1 MPWRIILMNWKERIK
16 LFDDK
21 AKFNII
27 HFKFG
32 KEQKDIKHYAK
43 LGIILRTTISLIAWV
58 PGLSEEKVFNF
69 IDELQLALDIEL
81 LNDYIV
87 KDVELLKYRI
97 KRVLDKALEEYKKK
111 NEN

>member
-1 MPWRIILMNWKERIK
+1 MRWRTISMNWKERIK
-16 LFDDK
+16 LFDNA

-32 KEQKDIKHYAK
+32 KEQKNIEHYAK
-43 LGIILRTTISLIAWV
+43 LGIVLRSAISLVAWI
-58 PGLSEEKVFNF
+58 PGLNEEKVFNF
-69 IDELQLALDIEL
+69 IDEIQLALDIEF
-81 LNDYIV
+81 LNDYII

-97 KRVLDKALEEYKKK
+97 KRVLDKALEEFKKK

>member
-1 MPWRIILMNWKERIK
+1 MGWKDKIK
-16 LFDDK
+16 IFDDT

-32 KEQKDIKHYAK
+32 KEQRDIQHYAK
-43 LGIILRTTISLIAWV
+43 LGVALRTSIALIAWV
-58 PGLSEEKVFNF
+58 PGLNEEKVFNF
-69 IDELQLALDIEL
+69 IDQLQLALDIEF

-87 KDVELLKYRI
+87 KDIELLKYRI

>member
-1 MPWRIILMNWKERIK
+1 MDWKDRIK
-16 LFDDK
+16 LFDNA

-27 HFKFG
+27 QFKFG
-32 KEQKDIKHYAK
+32 KEQRDIKHYAK
-43 LGIILRTTISLIAWV
+43 LGVILRTTIALIAWV
-58 PGLSEEKVFNF
+58 PGLNEEKVFNF
-69 IDELQLALDIEL
+69 IDELQLALDVEF

-87 KDVELLKYRI
+87 KDIDLLKYRI

>member
-1 MPWRIILMNWKERIK
+1 MRWKDKIK
-16 LFDDK
+16 IFDDT

-32 KEQKDIKHYAK
+32 KEQRDIKHYAK
-43 LGIILRTTISLIAWV
+43 LGTILRTSIALIAWV
-58 PGLSEEKVFNF
+58 PGLDEEKVFNF
-69 IDELQLALDIEL
+69 IDELQLALDIEF

-87 KDVELLKYRI
+87 KDIDLLKYRI
-97 KRVLDKALEEYKKK
+97 KRVLDRALEEYKKK

>member
-1 MPWRIILMNWKERIK
+1 MHWRTISMDWKERIK
-16 LFDDK
+16 LFDNS

-32 KEQKDIKHYAK
+32 KEQRDIEHYAK
-43 LGIILRTTISLIAWV
+43 LGIALRATISLIAWI
-58 PGLSEEKVFNF
+58 PGLNEEKVFNF
-69 IDELQLALDIEL
+69 IDELQLALDIEF

-97 KRVLDKALEEYKKK
+97 KRVLDKALEEYRKK

>member
-1 MPWRIILMNWKERIK
+1 MRWRTILMDWKDRIK
-16 LFDDK
+16 LFDNT

-32 KEQKDIKHYAK
+32 KEQKTIQDYAK
-43 LGIILRTTISLIAWV
+43 LGIALRAAISLIAWI
-58 PGLSEEKVFNF
+58 PGLDEEKVFNF
-69 IDELQLALDIEL
+69 IDELQLALDIDF

-87 KDVELLKYRI
+87 KDIELLKYRI
-97 KRVLDKALEEYKKK
+97 KRVLDKALEEYRKK